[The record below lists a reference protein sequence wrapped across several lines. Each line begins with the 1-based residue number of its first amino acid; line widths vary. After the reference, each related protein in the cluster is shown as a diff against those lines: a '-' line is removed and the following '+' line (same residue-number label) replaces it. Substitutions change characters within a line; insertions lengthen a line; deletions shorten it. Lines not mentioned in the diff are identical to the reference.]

1 MFYFGEIAALT
12 AALLW
17 SIAVIIFKTLSTK
30 ISPLLI
36 TGLKNLIALI
46 CFVILFII
54 LDIDFINPKFTNT
67 EYTKIIISGALGMG
81 IGDILFLFALS
92 KIGANRIAILNC
104 FEPSIILLFSMMM
117 LQASA
122 YQLNLNQVV
131 GFIVVIISI
140 LIITYEHDKS
150 DIDPKVKRFGLFL
163 QITAILMSS
172 FGIVLIKPILNQYIH
187 SIQDQLWITA
197 FRLFPGVIISWIFI
211 LCNQNLRQL
220 FYPLYNWK
228 TIWTIILSSGLGTF
242 LALSCW
248 IIGYAN
254 ITKPAI
260 ASIVGQTSVIFIFI
274 LSALVLK
281 EKITSKRFVDI
292 TAAILGVLL
301 TIS

>member
-104 FEPSIILLFSMMM
+104 FEPSVILLFSMMM

-140 LIITYEHDKS
+140 LIITYEQDKS

-172 FGIVLIKPILNQYIH
+172 FGIVLIKPILNQYTH

-211 LCNQNLRQL
+211 LFNQNLKKL
-220 FYPLYNWK
+220 FYPLFNWK
-228 TIWTIILSSGLGTF
+228 TIWKIILSSGLGTF
-242 LALSCW
+242 LALSFW
-248 IIGYAN
+248 IIGYAT
-254 ITKPAI
+254 IAKPAI
-260 ASIVGQTSVIFIFI
+260 ASILGQTSVIFIFV

-281 EKITSKRFVDI
+281 EKITSKRFVAI

>member
-54 LDIDFINPKFTNT
+54 LDIDFINSKFTNT

-104 FEPSIILLFSMMM
+104 FEPSVILLFSMMM

-140 LIITYEHDKS
+140 LIITYEQDKS

-172 FGIVLIKPILNQYIH
+172 FGIVLIKPILNQYAH

-211 LCNQNLRQL
+211 LCNQNLKQL

-242 LALSCW
+242 LALSFW

-260 ASIVGQTSVIFIFI
+260 ASILGQTSVIFIFI

-281 EKITSKRFVDI
+281 EKITSKRFVAI

>member
-104 FEPSIILLFSMMM
+104 FEPSVILLFSMMM

-140 LIITYEHDKS
+140 LIITYEQDKG

-172 FGIVLIKPILNQYIH
+172 FGIVLIKPILNQYTH

-211 LCNQNLRQL
+211 LFNQNLKKL
-220 FYPLYNWK
+220 FYPLFNWK
-228 TIWTIILSSGLGTF
+228 TIWKIILSSGLGTF
-242 LALSCW
+242 LALSFW
-248 IIGYAN
+248 IIGYAT
-254 ITKPAI
+254 IAKPAI
-260 ASIVGQTSVIFIFI
+260 ASILGQTSVIFIFV

-281 EKITSKRFVDI
+281 EKITSKRFVAI

>member
-104 FEPSIILLFSMMM
+104 FEPSVILLFSMMM

-122 YQLNLNQVV
+122 YQLNLNQVF

-140 LIITYEHDKS
+140 LIITYEQDKS

-172 FGIVLIKPILNQYIH
+172 FGIVLIKPILNQYTH

-211 LCNQNLRQL
+211 LFNQNLKKL
-220 FYPLYNWK
+220 FYPLFNWQ
-228 TIWTIILSSGLGTF
+228 TIWKIILSSGLGTF
-242 LALSCW
+242 LALSFW

-260 ASIVGQTSVIFIFI
+260 ASILGQTSVIFIFV

-281 EKITSKRFVDI
+281 EKITSKRFVAI

>member
-54 LDIDFINPKFTNT
+54 LGIDFINPKFTNT

-104 FEPSIILLFSMMM
+104 FEPSVILLFSMMM

-140 LIITYEHDKS
+140 LIITYEQDKS

-172 FGIVLIKPILNQYIH
+172 FGIVLIKPILNQYTH

-211 LCNQNLRQL
+211 LCNQNLKQL
-220 FYPLYNWK
+220 FYSLFNWK
-228 TIWTIILSSGLGTF
+228 TIWKIILSSGLGTF
-242 LALSCW
+242 LALSFW

-260 ASIVGQTSVIFIFI
+260 ASILGQTSVIFIFI

-281 EKITSKRFVDI
+281 EKITSKRFVAI

>member
-104 FEPSIILLFSMMM
+104 FEPSVILLFSMMM

-122 YQLNLNQVV
+122 YQLNLNQVF

-140 LIITYEHDKS
+140 LIITYEQDKS

-172 FGIVLIKPILNQYIH
+172 FGIVLIKPILNQYTH

-211 LCNQNLRQL
+211 LFNQNLKKL
-220 FYPLYNWK
+220 FYPLFNWK
-228 TIWTIILSSGLGTF
+228 TIWKIILSSGLGTF
-242 LALSCW
+242 LALSFW

-260 ASIVGQTSVIFIFI
+260 ASILGQTSVIFIFI

-281 EKITSKRFVDI
+281 EKITSKRFVAI
-292 TAAILGVLL
+292 TAAILGVVL

>member
-54 LDIDFINPKFTNT
+54 LDIDFINSKFTNT

-104 FEPSIILLFSMMM
+104 FEPSVILLFSMMM

-140 LIITYEHDKS
+140 LIITYEQDKS

-172 FGIVLIKPILNQYIH
+172 FGIVLIKPILNQYAH

-211 LCNQNLRQL
+211 LFNQNLKKL
-220 FYPLYNWK
+220 FYPLFNWK
-228 TIWTIILSSGLGTF
+228 TIWKIILSSGLGTF
-242 LALSCW
+242 LALSFW

-260 ASIVGQTSVIFIFI
+260 ASILGQTSVIFIFV

-281 EKITSKRFVDI
+281 EKITSKRFVAI

>member
-104 FEPSIILLFSMMM
+104 FEPSVILLFSMMI

-140 LIITYEHDKS
+140 LIITYEQDKS
-150 DIDPKVKRFGLFL
+150 DIAPKVKRFGLFL

-172 FGIVLIKPILNQYIH
+172 FGIVLIKPILNQYTH

-211 LCNQNLRQL
+211 LCNQNLKKL
-220 FYPLYNWK
+220 FYPLFNWK
-228 TIWTIILSSGLGTF
+228 TIWKIILSSGLGTF
-242 LALSCW
+242 LALSFW

-260 ASIVGQTSVIFIFI
+260 ASILGQTSVIFIFI

-281 EKITSKRFVDI
+281 EKITSKRFVAI

>member
-104 FEPSIILLFSMMM
+104 FEPSVILLFSMMM

-140 LIITYEHDKS
+140 LIITYEQDKS

-242 LALSCW
+242 LALSFW

-260 ASIVGQTSVIFIFI
+260 ASILGQTSVIFIFI

-281 EKITSKRFVDI
+281 EKITSKRFVAI

>member
-104 FEPSIILLFSMMM
+104 FEPSVILLFSMMM

-140 LIITYEHDKS
+140 LIITYEQDKS

-172 FGIVLIKPILNQYIH
+172 FGIVLIKPILNQYTH

-211 LCNQNLRQL
+211 LCNQNLKKL
-220 FYPLYNWK
+220 FYPLFNWK
-228 TIWTIILSSGLGTF
+228 TIWKIILSSGLGTF
-242 LALSCW
+242 LALSFW

-260 ASIVGQTSVIFIFI
+260 ASILGQTSVIFIFI

-281 EKITSKRFVDI
+281 EKITSKRFVAI

>member
-104 FEPSIILLFSMMM
+104 FEPSVILLFSMMM

-140 LIITYEHDKS
+140 LIITYEQDKS

-172 FGIVLIKPILNQYIH
+172 FGIVLIKPILNQYTH

-211 LCNQNLRQL
+211 LCNQNLKQL
-220 FYPLYNWK
+220 FYSLFNWK
-228 TIWTIILSSGLGTF
+228 TIWKIILSSGLGTF
-242 LALSCW
+242 LALSFW

-281 EKITSKRFVDI
+281 EKITSKRFVAI
-292 TAAILGVLL
+292 TVAILGVLL

>member
-104 FEPSIILLFSMMM
+104 FEPSVILLFSMMM

-140 LIITYEHDKS
+140 LIITYEQDKS

-172 FGIVLIKPILNQYIH
+172 FGIVLIKPILNQYTH

-211 LCNQNLRQL
+211 LCNQNLKQL
-220 FYPLYNWK
+220 FYPLFNWK
-228 TIWTIILSSGLGTF
+228 TIWKIILSSGLGTF
-242 LALSCW
+242 LALSFW

-260 ASIVGQTSVIFIFI
+260 ASILGQTSVIFIFI

-281 EKITSKRFVDI
+281 EKITSKRFVAI
-292 TAAILGVLL
+292 TAAILGVVL

>member
-140 LIITYEHDKS
+140 LIITYEQDKS

-242 LALSCW
+242 LALSFW

-260 ASIVGQTSVIFIFI
+260 ASILGQTSVIFIFI

-281 EKITSKRFVDI
+281 EKITSKRFVAI

>member
-104 FEPSIILLFSMMM
+104 FEPSVILLFSMMM

-140 LIITYEHDKS
+140 LIITYEQDKS

-172 FGIVLIKPILNQYIH
+172 FGIVLIKPILNQYTH

-211 LCNQNLRQL
+211 LCNQNLKQL

-242 LALSCW
+242 LALSFW

-260 ASIVGQTSVIFIFI
+260 ASILGQTSVIFIFI

-281 EKITSKRFVDI
+281 EKITSKRFVAI

>member
-104 FEPSIILLFSMMM
+104 FEPSVILLFSMMM

-140 LIITYEHDKS
+140 LIITYEQDKS

-211 LCNQNLRQL
+211 LCNQNLKQL
-220 FYPLYNWK
+220 FYPLFNWK
-228 TIWTIILSSGLGTF
+228 TIWKIILSSGLGTF
-242 LALSCW
+242 LALSFW

-260 ASIVGQTSVIFIFI
+260 ASILGQTSVIFIFI

-281 EKITSKRFVDI
+281 EKITSKRFVAI

>member
-104 FEPSIILLFSMMM
+104 FEPSVILLFSMMM

-140 LIITYEHDKS
+140 LIITYEQDKS

-172 FGIVLIKPILNQYIH
+172 FGIVLIKPILNQYTH

-211 LCNQNLRQL
+211 LCNQNLKQL
-220 FYPLYNWK
+220 FYSLFNWK
-228 TIWTIILSSGLGTF
+228 TIWKIILSSGLGTF
-242 LALSCW
+242 LALSFW

-260 ASIVGQTSVIFIFI
+260 ASILGQTSVIFIFI

-281 EKITSKRFVDI
+281 EKITSKRFAAI

>member
-81 IGDILFLFALS
+81 MGDILFLFALS

-104 FEPSIILLFSMMM
+104 FEPSVILLFSMMI

-140 LIITYEHDKS
+140 LIITYEQDKS

-172 FGIVLIKPILNQYIH
+172 FGIVLIKPILNQYTH

-211 LCNQNLRQL
+211 LCNQNLKQL
-220 FYPLYNWK
+220 FYPLFNWK
-228 TIWTIILSSGLGTF
+228 TIWKIILSSGLGTF
-242 LALSCW
+242 LALSFW

-260 ASIVGQTSVIFIFI
+260 ASILGQTSVIFIFI
-274 LSALVLK
+274 LSALILK
-281 EKITSKRFVDI
+281 EKITSKRFVAI
-292 TAAILGVLL
+292 TVAILGVLL

>member
-104 FEPSIILLFSMMM
+104 FEPSVILLFSMMM

-140 LIITYEHDKS
+140 LIITYEQDKS

-172 FGIVLIKPILNQYIH
+172 FGIVLIKPILNQYAH

-211 LCNQNLRQL
+211 LCNQNLKQL
-220 FYPLYNWK
+220 FYPLFNWK
-228 TIWTIILSSGLGTF
+228 TIWKIILSSGLGTF
-242 LALSCW
+242 LALSFW

-260 ASIVGQTSVIFIFI
+260 ASILGQTSVIFIFI

-281 EKITSKRFVDI
+281 EKITSKRFVAI

>member
-104 FEPSIILLFSMMM
+104 FEPSVILLFSMMI

-172 FGIVLIKPILNQYIH
+172 FGIVLIKPILNQYTH

-211 LCNQNLRQL
+211 LFNQNLKKL
-220 FYPLYNWK
+220 FYPLFNWK
-228 TIWTIILSSGLGTF
+228 TIWKIILSSGLGTF
-242 LALSCW
+242 LALSFW

-260 ASIVGQTSVIFIFI
+260 ASILGQTSVIFIFI
-274 LSALVLK
+274 LSALILK
-281 EKITSKRFVDI
+281 EKITSKRFVAI
-292 TAAILGVLL
+292 TVAILGVLL

>member
-242 LALSCW
+242 LALSFW

-281 EKITSKRFVDI
+281 EKITSKRFVAI

>member
-140 LIITYEHDKS
+140 LIITYEQDKS

-211 LCNQNLRQL
+211 LCNQNLKQL
-220 FYPLYNWK
+220 FYSLFNWK
-228 TIWTIILSSGLGTF
+228 TIWKIILSSGLGTF
-242 LALSCW
+242 LALSFW

-281 EKITSKRFVDI
+281 EKITSKRFVAI